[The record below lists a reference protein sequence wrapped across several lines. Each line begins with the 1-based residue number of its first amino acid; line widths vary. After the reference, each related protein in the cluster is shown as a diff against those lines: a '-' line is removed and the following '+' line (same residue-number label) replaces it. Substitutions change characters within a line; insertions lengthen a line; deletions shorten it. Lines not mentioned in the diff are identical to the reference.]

1 MPLTPADVSNV
12 EFKKPRMGK
21 RGYDEDEVD
30 DFLDR
35 LEAELARL
43 IEENNDLKQQVS
55 AAEKAADE
63 PAATSTDESPDG
75 SAAVASPV
83 ASAPRAAGSTEEEPE
98 QTRALGMLALAK
110 ETADRAVAEARAEA
124 DRLLTDARERS
135 STMEG
140 DAKEHAEKLERDAR
154 EKAEQLTTEAEQ
166 TKRDILA
173 ELGREQ
179 ATLEQTI
186 ASLRSFE
193 SDYRARMED
202 FLQTELRD
210 LRDRG
215 RVEPAD
221 GPPAGP
227 TDGAGD
233 GPADGPAG
241 VDESGDGELASVGAA
256 DDGDSS
262 EQHD

>member
-43 IEENNDLKQQVS
+43 IEENNELKQKVT
-55 AAEKAADE
+55 AAEQAAEEAGTTSTEE
-63 PAATSTDESPDG
+63 PAEHTESP
-75 SAAVASPV
+75 AAVAVP
-83 ASAPRAAGSTEEEPE
+83 AEEESE
-98 QTRALGMLALAK
+98 QQRALGMLALAK
-110 ETADRAVAEARAEA
+110 ETADRALAEARAEA

-135 STMEG
+135 ATMEG

-154 EKAEQLTTEAEQ
+154 EKADQMTAEAEQ

-173 ELGREQ
+173 ELGRER
-179 ATLEQTI
+179 ASLEQTI

-202 FLQTELRD
+202 FLQTELQE
-210 LRDRG
+210 LRERG
-215 RVEPAD
+215 RLE
-221 GPPAGP
+221 P
-227 TDGAGD
+227 TDA
-233 GPADGPAG
+233 PQA
-241 VDESGDGELASVGAA
+241 SGDGELASVGAA
-256 DDGDSS
+256 DEGDHT